1 MAPNRGPEESSQIP
15 GTLPCDRKCRNSR
28 RIPEFLSVLVATGRP
43 PPETACY
50 SGRYSASCQAT
61 NTLFFNNLSDS
72 FTHIF
77 AQISHMDEC
86 SRVPVGGSDR

>member
-1 MAPNRGPEESSQIP
+1 M
-15 GTLPCDRKCRNSR
+15 
-28 RIPEFLSVLVATGRP
+28 PEFQPDSRVSLRPGRYRTP

-77 AQISHMDEC
+77 AQITHMDEC